1 MEISLSDHLSRQVEQ
16 QIATGSYR
24 TADELMEEA
33 VSLLLDQRARAE
45 GRIESLRRIE
55 KMVEEAG
62 LADKVLLPGDE

>member
-33 VSLLLDQRARAE
+33 VSLLLDQRARAK

-62 LADKVLLPGDE
+62 LADKVLLPDDE